1 MNKILVSATTGV
13 AALAVAMLAS
23 SANAAI
29 LANYDFDSTIF
40 IPTPNVN
47 GAKSSAST
55 VQPTNGTASAFTFTI
70 NSSEDASPTDS
81 GFSTSTSN
89 HAFIRSKATGTDA
102 AAAAADD
109 DFFNFTVT
117 ANSGYQLNLT
127 SLTFDLGA
135 TSSSSFTSTLYVW
148 SGVTPPTAGNV
159 IGSGTASSAGGTPI
173 FSSNN
178 KSISLTA
185 PAYQGLQ
192 TITFRL
198 AFADSLNAGD
208 AINRLDNVVLNGDV
222 VVPEPASL
230 GLLGLG
236 ALMLRRRRTASAR

>member
-1 MNKILVSATTGV
+1 MKKMLVSATTGV
-13 AALAVAMLAS
+13 AALAAAMLAS

-29 LANYDFDSTIF
+29 LANYNFTTNSGT
-40 IPTPNVN
+40 
-47 GAKSSAST
+47 ALSASSAST
-55 VQPTNGTASAFTFTI
+55 VQPTNGSTSAFTFTI
-70 NSSEDASPTDS
+70 SSNESSNDS
-81 GFSTSTSN
+81 GFSSTTSA
-89 HAFIRSKATGTDA
+89 HVFIRSAATGTDA
-102 AAAAADD
+102 GAAAADD
-109 DFFNFTVT
+109 DFLNFTVT
-117 ANSGYQLNLT
+117 AISGYKLDLT

-148 SGVTPPTAGNV
+148 SGVTTPTAGNV
-159 IGSGTASSAGGTPI
+159 IGSGTATFNFGTPV
-173 FSSNN
+173 FSGNN

-198 AFADSLNAGD
+198 AFADNSNNGNMT
-208 AINRLDNVVLNGDV
+208 NRLDNVVLIGNV

-230 GLLGLG
+230 ALLGLG